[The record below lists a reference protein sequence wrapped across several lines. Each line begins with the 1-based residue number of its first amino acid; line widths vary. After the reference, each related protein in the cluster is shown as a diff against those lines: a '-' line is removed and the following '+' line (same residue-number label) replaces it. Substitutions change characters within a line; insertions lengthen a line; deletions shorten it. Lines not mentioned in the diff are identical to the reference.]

1 MKHEP
6 HAQDRLRPDEP
17 RSRDLEQAKQN
28 DPQSALARHQH
39 NPTFYDRL
47 GLTGPESEPDPPEER
62 FLISIYGERWTPE
75 DRETGQFSEGTAEI
89 EREAVDSDEL
99 QRIGQDYGL
108 DLPSA
113 SDPRHTP
120 YLWFSSSTP
129 REDQEYFEQGVHKYY
144 SLHIHEM
151 NGHRPEPADIQRIA
165 DLLKVRFD
173 HPMQLEP
180 PAHEQEGPGLC
191 L

>member
-6 HAQDRLRPDEP
+6 HAQDRLRADD
-17 RSRDLEQAKQN
+17 SRRQNLEQSQQ
-28 DPQSALARHQH
+28 DSHQSAQKHQRD
-39 NPTFYDRL
+39 PAFYDRL
-47 GLTGPESEPDPPEER
+47 GLTGPESEPAPPEER

-75 DRETGQFSEGTAEI
+75 DREAGQFSEGTAEI
-89 EREAVDSDEL
+89 ERETVDTDTL

-108 DLPSA
+108 DLASA

-144 SLHIHEM
+144 SLHIHEV
-151 NGHRPEPADIQRIA
+151 NGRRPEPADIQRVA
-165 DLLKVRFD
+165 DLIGVRFD
-173 HPMQLEP
+173 HPLQLQAP
-180 PAHEQEGPGLC
+180 THEQEGPDLC

>member
-1 MKHEP
+1 MKHES
-6 HAQDRLRPDEP
+6 HALERLRADE
-17 RSRDLEQAKQN
+17 SRRQNLEQV
-28 DPQSALARHQH
+28 RHDH
-39 NPTFYDRL
+39 HDSPTFYNRL
-47 GLTGPESEPDPPEER
+47 GLTGPESEANPPEER
-62 FLISIYGERWTPE
+62 FLISIYCERWTPE
-75 DRETGQFSEGTAEI
+75 DREAGQFSEGTAEI
-89 EREAVDSDEL
+89 EREAVDADEL

-129 REDQEYFEQGVHKYY
+129 REDQEYFEEGVHKYY
-144 SLHIHEM
+144 SLHIHEV

-165 DLLKVRFD
+165 DLIGVRFD

-180 PAHEQEGPGLC
+180 PAHEQEGPDLC

>member
-6 HAQDRLRPDEP
+6 HAQNRLRTDQS
-17 RSRDLEQAKQN
+17 RSRDLEQTKR
-28 DPQSALARHQH
+28 DDLQSARGHHHDPA
-39 NPTFYDRL
+39 FYGRL
-47 GLTGPESEPDPPEER
+47 GLADSEPAPPEER
-62 FLISIYGERWTPE
+62 FLLSIYAERWTPE
-75 DRETGQFSEGTAEI
+75 DREAGQFSEGTAEI
-89 EREAVDSDEL
+89 ERETVDANEL

-129 REDQEYFEQGVHKYY
+129 RENQEYFEQGVHKYY
-144 SLHIHEM
+144 SLHIHEV
-151 NGHRPEPADIQRIA
+151 NGHRPEPADIQRVA
-165 DLLKVRFD
+165 DLIGARFD

-180 PAHEQEGPGLC
+180 PAHEQEGPDLC

>member
-6 HAQDRLRPDEP
+6 HAQDRLRADE
-17 RSRDLEQAKQN
+17 SRRQNLEQSQQ
-28 DPQSALARHQH
+28 DSHQSAQKHQRD
-39 NPTFYDRL
+39 PAFYDRL
-47 GLTGPESEPDPPEER
+47 GLTGPESEPAPPEER

-75 DRETGQFSEGTAEI
+75 DREAGQFSKGTAEI
-89 EREAVDSDEL
+89 ERETVDANEL

-144 SLHIHEM
+144 SLHIHEV

-165 DLLKVRFD
+165 DLIGVRFD

-180 PAHEQEGPGLC
+180 PAHEQEGPDLC

>member
-6 HAQDRLRPDEP
+6 HAQDRLRADE
-17 RSRDLEQAKQN
+17 SRRQNLEQARQ
-28 DPQSALARHQH
+28 DALHQSAQDHQRD
-39 NPTFYDRL
+39 PAFYDRI
-47 GLTGPESEPDPPEER
+47 GLAGPEPESGHPEER

-75 DRETGQFSEGTAEI
+75 DREAGRFSEGTAEI
-89 EREAVDSDEL
+89 EREAVDADEL

-129 REDQEYFEQGVHKYY
+129 REDQEYFGQGVHKYY
-144 SLHIHEM
+144 SLHIHEV

-173 HPMQLEP
+173 HPLQLQAP
-180 PAHEQEGPGLC
+180 THEQEGPDLC